1 MQDPDVE
8 YAVYN
13 IDHPLT
19 GKPEMTIKT
28 KRGKRP
34 RIALKQAAE
43 ELQKESS
50 DFKKLIDEALQLPY
64 YFYSDWMAE
73 YKIPSLTTDV
83 FIFDDD
89 FNFILIKRKNN
100 PYKDYWALPG
110 GFVEYGESVENAAI
124 REAKEETNID
134 VELKELVNVY
144 SEPNR
149 DPRGHTITIAYIA
162 KGNINNRKAD
172 SDAKEIGIFS
182 LEKLNEIN
190 IAFDHEK
197 IIKDCLNKAKSS
209 F

>member
-1 MQDPDVE
+1 
-8 YAVYN
+8 
-13 IDHPLT
+13 
-19 GKPEMTIKT
+19 
-28 KRGKRP
+28 
-34 RIALKQAAE
+34 
-43 ELQKESS
+43 
-50 DFKKLIDEALQLPY
+50 
-64 YFYSDWMAE
+64 MAK

-89 FNFILIKRKNN
+89 LNFILIKRKND

-124 REAKEETNID
+124 RESKEETSID
-134 VELKELVNVY
+134 VELIDLVGVY

-149 DPRGHTITIAYIA
+149 DPRGHTVTVAYIA
-162 KGNINNRKAD
+162 KGDINSRKAD
-172 SDAKEIGIFS
+172 SDAKEIGVFS
-182 LEKLNEIN
+182 CEKLNKIN